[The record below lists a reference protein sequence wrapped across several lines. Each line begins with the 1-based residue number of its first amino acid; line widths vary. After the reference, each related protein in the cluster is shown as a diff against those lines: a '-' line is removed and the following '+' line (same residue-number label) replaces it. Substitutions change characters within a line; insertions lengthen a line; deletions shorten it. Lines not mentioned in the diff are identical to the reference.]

1 MPLGTPDKIP
11 DLGRVQEGVR
21 MYTREE
27 REGILWEFHRSGL
40 SVSRA
45 CRELPMFPH
54 RNVLADWL
62 RAEAAGELVAREMP
76 GRAGRMHCT
85 HRAGGPTSAAAR
97 ARRGSLPRRGTGASG
112 RGPTLA
118 DIERHAG
125 QTDWRDWG
133 ADLPEDPCV

>member
-1 MPLGTPDKIP
+1 
-11 DLGRVQEGVR
+11 

-76 GRAGRMHCT
+76 GRVIA
-85 HRAGGPTSAAAR
+85 
-97 ARRGSLPRRGTGASG
+97 
-112 RGPTLA
+112 LA
-118 DIERHAG
+118 
-125 QTDWRDWG
+125 
-133 ADLPEDPCV
+133 